1 VVAVNA
7 LWVLASVALVA
18 AGWFP
23 LTSVGVAFVLALAAA
38 VFLFADLQ
46 LLGLRRSRP
55 VAG

>member
-23 LTSVGVAFVLALAAA
+23 LTSMGVAFVLALAAA